1 MIYSLD
7 LTEDEIQREPCVIC
21 GKSSKH
27 VLAQS
32 AGPESSFPVPEG
44 CVRLIIYGMC
54 ETCFQNKENMPK
66 EQIVE
71 MVKTLMKQNAERIQ
85 DMISAT
91 RLKG

>member
-32 AGPESSFPVPEG
+32 AGPESSFAVPEG
-44 CVRLIIYGMC
+44 HIRMIVYGMC
-54 ETCFQNKENMPK
+54 DTCFHNRTGMSK
-66 EQIVE
+66 EQVIEV
-71 MVKTLMKQNAERIQ
+71 VKTLMRQNAERIQ
-85 DMISAT
+85 DMMSAT
-91 RLKG
+91 KIKH